1 MAFVRLSNMVFY
13 GYHGALAAEKE
24 TGRRY
29 EVDCEIETDI
39 SKAAK
44 SDHLEDALNYISI
57 YNIVEEFLQDHR
69 YNLVETLAQ
78 RLMEEIKKRTKAD
91 RVTIRVR
98 KRIPPVPGN
107 IDYVEVET
115 SG

>member
-1 MAFVRLSNMVFY
+1 MAYVRLVNMVFY

-39 SKAAK
+39 SKPAA
-44 SDHLEDALNYISI
+44 SDNLDDATNYLSI
-57 YNIVEEFLQDHR
+57 YKIVERYLEDHR

-78 RLMEEIKKRTKAD
+78 RLMEEIKKETEASK
-91 RVTIRVR
+91 VTIRVR

-107 IDYVEVET
+107 IDYVEVEI